1 MKGSFTGGF
10 GLYLSI
16 FIKQNLMK
24 NSNILNDNT
33 IANIYWYKFVY
44 KLIIKSMNLNFKLFK
59 IINIKIF

>member
-1 MKGSFTGGF
+1 
-10 GLYLSI
+10 
-16 FIKQNLMK
+16 MK

-33 IANIYWYKFVY
+33 IANIYYYKFVY